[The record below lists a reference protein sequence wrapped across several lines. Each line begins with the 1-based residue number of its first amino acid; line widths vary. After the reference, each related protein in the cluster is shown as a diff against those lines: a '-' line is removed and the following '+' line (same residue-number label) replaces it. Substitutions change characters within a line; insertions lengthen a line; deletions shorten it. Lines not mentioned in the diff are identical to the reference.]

1 MKNFSKGGN
10 LVFGT
15 NCTPGIACYNLI
27 LDKSSNN
34 ISNKKNAVFNDKGS
48 QTGSSVTGGST
59 TKEEEK
65 DETKKDNS
73 ATSTL
78 ADTQSIKDYWNNKSG
93 ANYGNEQGDCSLID
107 SSMQDLLNTIF
118 TWISIIGIILVVVL
132 SVLDGVKAIVGT
144 DDGLRD
150 FVKGLK
156 TRIICLIVLLLAP
169 TIVTFA
175 VQTINGVANIAGVN
189 SNDPLCGVGE

>member
-1 MKNFSKGGN
+1 M
-10 LVFGT
+10 
-15 NCTPGIACYNLI
+15 
-27 LDKSSNN
+27 
-34 ISNKKNAVFNDKGS
+34 
-48 QTGSSVTGGST
+48 
-59 TKEEEK
+59 
-65 DETKKDNS
+65 
-73 ATSTL
+73 
-78 ADTQSIKDYWNNKSG
+78 
-93 ANYGNEQGDCSLID
+93 
-107 SSMQDLLNTIF
+107 
-118 TWISIIGIILVVVL
+118 VVVL